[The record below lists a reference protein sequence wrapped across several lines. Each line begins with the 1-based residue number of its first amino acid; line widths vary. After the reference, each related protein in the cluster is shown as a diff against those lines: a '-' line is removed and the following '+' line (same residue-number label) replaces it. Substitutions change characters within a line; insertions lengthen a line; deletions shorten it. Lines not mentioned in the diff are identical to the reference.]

1 MGIKTT
7 HKGYSGGRGDDPHGV
22 TNRKPVRYA
31 EDRHLDSNYK
41 GDPYGPLQEGEAV
54 RSLNTVE
61 GRRIWDA
68 TEKDLDK

>member
-1 MGIKTT
+1 MA
-7 HKGYSGGRGDDPHGV
+7 RGEDTRNHP
-22 TNRKPVRYA
+22 NRRPVRYA
-31 EDRHLDSNYK
+31 EDRHLDPNYK

-68 TEKDLDK
+68 TEKDIDK